1 MTPNPERS
9 TNSAVVA
16 HENADRID
24 DDRLESNLGTDA
36 DAIAFDR
43 RGAAVLVE
51 AEYEGTVDN

>member
-1 MTPNPERS
+1 M
-9 TNSAVVA
+9 A